1 MGEFRKM
8 AKSRN
13 ESAAE
18 KIEGLLADS
27 RISAVDWRHWIPSR
41 ITDNN
46 IAIIANAKN
55 LADGINDEIARS
67 GIVIPKEL
75 LCDFE
80 SDQAD

>member
-1 MGEFRKM
+1 M

-18 KIEGLLADS
+18 KIEGFLADA

-41 ITDNN
+41 ITDSNM
-46 IAIIANAKN
+46 AIIANAKN

>member
-1 MGEFRKM
+1 M

-18 KIEGLLADS
+18 KIEGLLADA

-41 ITDNN
+41 ITESD

-75 LCDFE
+75 LCDLD
-80 SDQAD
+80 SDLAD

>member
-1 MGEFRKM
+1 M

-18 KIEGLLADS
+18 KIEGLLADA

-41 ITDNN
+41 ITDSNM
-46 IAIIANAKN
+46 AIIANAKN

-67 GIVIPKEL
+67 EIVIPKEL